1 MAHNVE
7 VVANVKKNKTSFAIF
22 GIAVI
27 GFSLAGC
34 KDPNDDLQVT
44 NPTAPKQTKDFAA
57 TAAAGVKKDISKSM
71 DPNRLKGIIAMTAR
85 FGHRNNPFALSSDEI
100 AFDKSQ
106 FAERIVIEGGNFGEL
121 YDLPESKLP
130 GEGIVVEQQP
140 YRRLSGIL
148 IGDSVLAILE
158 ENGKSTIIRPGMLIP
173 DTDWRVVSIDRDK
186 AILRREGDRLPKE
199 VEVRLE
205 VGIPGSSGST
215 FSNGGGQGG
224 PGGGPAGDGPSIG
237 SGAASGGGGRA
248 SGAGA
253 D

>member
-1 MAHNVE
+1 M
-7 VVANVKKNKTSFAIF
+7 KNNSYLALF
-22 GIAVI
+22 GIAAI
-27 GFSLAGC
+27 GFSLVGC

-44 NPTAPKQTKDFAA
+44 NPTAPKQSKDFAA
-57 TAAAGVKKDISKSM
+57 TAPAGVKKDITKSM

-85 FGHRNNPFALSSDEI
+85 FGHRSNPFAMSSDEI
-100 AFDKSQ
+100 AFDKMQ
-106 FAERIVIEGGNFGEL
+106 AAEKIVIDGGQFGEL

-173 DTDWRVVSIDRDK
+173 DTEWRVVSIDRDK

-205 VGIPGSSGST
+205 IGIPGTSGSS
-215 FSNGGGQGG
+215 FSNGGGAGG
-224 PGGGPAGDGPSIG
+224 PGGGPAGNGPSIG
-237 SGAASGGGGRA
+237 SGAAGSGGGGA